1 MWNWIWFDSQI
12 FFSLL
17 LGISNCYKFI
27 FIYSLKVSR
36 QLLFFS
42 LPASFSSLSLMGD
55 MEIICQMKKKR
66 WKCERNERRKILTSR
81 NPPSPH
87 SHSAEYQKWSANA
100 RARHRLLLLIWW
112 SESNLFYL
120 ESTKHKFHSHH
131 PTNGPCKALQ
141 TSRKI
146 FSLTQCVVCAK
157 LHSCVAKY
165 NFIDWILR
173 LS

>member
-87 SHSAEYQKWSANA
+87 SRPNIKNGPPTRAPGIACCCWSDEVKAIYSILNQQSINFTAIIQQTA
-100 RARHRLLLLIWW
+100 RAKLSKPHG
-112 SESNLFYL
+112 
-120 ESTKHKFHSHH
+120 K
-131 PTNGPCKALQ
+131 
-141 TSRKI
+141 
-146 FSLTQCVVCAK
+146 FSLSPSVLCVPSFTLA
-157 LHSCVAKY
+157 
-165 NFIDWILR
+165 
-173 LS
+173 